1 MRIRNQTKGV
11 KCMKLMRV
19 LTAGM
24 LTLFASTA
32 MASTVFVP
40 TEDSVI
46 FEAAFLDSDFDFVN
60 DFDLVIFDDQD
71 TTFVGD
77 SMLVPVASPFDVAT
91 VDIDSN
97 FILAICDITGCYGDT
112 FVDFLA
118 GDSAAVQF
126 GEGGVMV
133 SGVAPV
139 PVPAAVWLFGSG
151 LLGLVA
157 VARRRQ
163 TAA

>member
-1 MRIRNQTKGV
+1 
-11 KCMKLMRV
+11 MKLKRFLAATV
-19 LTAGM
+19 

-32 MASTVFVP
+32 MASTVLVP
-40 TEDSVI
+40 TGNSVT
-46 FEAAFLDSDFDFVN
+46 FETALLDSDFDFVN

-77 SMLVPVASPFDVAT
+77 SILVPVTSPFDVAT
-91 VDIDSN
+91 VDIETN
-97 FILAICDITGCYGDT
+97 FILAICDTTDCYGDT

-118 GDSAAVQF
+118 GGSAAVQF

-157 VARRRQ
+157 VARRRRT
-163 TAA
+163 TA